1 MSLLILSPGFKGF
14 VVTSTPPWL
23 LHEEL
28 SLNKY
33 PADSVTD
40 EEFGNS
46 WFRGYLKAEREIKE
60 DIDWVAPGE
69 RIAFGS
75 TRDSIRPQKQALF
88 TKPEKMSYYTYC
100 EFKCITNVPAEM
112 DGTGKL
118 FT

>member
-1 MSLLILSPGFKGF
+1 MVSWLPKGRERDKGRYRLSG
-14 VVTSTPPWL
+14 
-23 LHEEL
+23 
-28 SLNKY
+28 
-33 PADSVTD
+33 
-40 EEFGNS
+40 
-46 WFRGYLKAEREIKE
+46 
-60 DIDWVAPGE
+60 PGE

-88 TKPEKMSYYTYC
+88 TKLEKMSYYTYC